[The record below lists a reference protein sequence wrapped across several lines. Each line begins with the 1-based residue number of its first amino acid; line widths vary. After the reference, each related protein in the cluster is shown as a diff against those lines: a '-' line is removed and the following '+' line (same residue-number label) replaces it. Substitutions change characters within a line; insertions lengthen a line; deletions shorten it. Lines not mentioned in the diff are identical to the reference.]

1 MCKTQCWYYT
11 CGHWSNHRLSTC
23 RGRFARDP
31 EAAVK
36 VTACSGDSLIPPIS
50 VARICA
56 ICNKEELVRDWRH
69 CRSQA
74 LAAAIKQGKSRSP
87 VYEYFG
93 ALRHEIEESVPRDSP
108 LTSLR
113 PHPRSTWAPPKPS
126 PLRIELTIEDLEED
140 DVVDVD
146 IETTGFE
153 RLELEM
159 SDVEMLSPSASP
171 PTSPNEEYEKHQRR
185 PEDHTQIDPLLLA
198 SDAQVAIVK
207 AKSLS

>member
-50 VARICA
+50 VA
-56 ICNKEELVRDWRH
+56 K
-69 CRSQA
+69 A

-126 PLRIELTIEDLEED
+126 PLRKELTIEDLEED